1 LLQLMVLRN
10 LSNTITSANLAAS
23 VTDETGTGNLVFN
36 TNPTFNTG
44 ITINGWG
51 NFSQGITATSG
62 TFTNT
67 GDYSIKTSSGINISQ
82 GIVNLNNTVYI
93 KNAPNPLD
101 SQDLATKYYVDQIGG
116 GGSETGAWV
125 KTGNNL
131 GINNRLGSTNSK
143 DVIFIRNNTTQF
155 QMTSDGVS
163 FSVPILSNNSITAS
177 TLTLTGNAFSV
188 GGSTFVVNAGNVAIG
203 KTSPSATLDVVG
215 NAVFSSAITASSGT
229 FTSASGIYSPQVKFA
244 NNVIIS
250 SASSSNYG
258 GIYVS
263 THIYMANSRILG
275 LPTPSDSSEAATKSY
290 VDNATGG
297 GSAANAWLKGGNNL
311 NSNTQFGDTSSFGY
325 DVIFVR
331 KNIEEMR
338 LASSGILVSTAMIS
352 NASITAST
360 ATLTGNTFSVGGS
373 TFVVNAGN
381 VAIGKTSPSATLDV
395 VGNAVFSSGITASS
409 GTFTSASGIYSPQVK
424 FANNVIISS
433 ASSSNYGGIYVSTHI
448 YLPSGSKYYGDGSG
462 ITNVVASSITIN
474 TVYTAAIQDGAV
486 TSSKISDG
494 SIIDIDVNLTTAAIK
509 NGKFDDT
516 RVAIT
521 TAAVSGILP
530 IEKGGTNNSTF
541 TIKSTSN
548 I

>member
-1 LLQLMVLRN
+1 
-10 LSNTITSANLAAS
+10 
-23 VTDETGTGNLVFN
+23 
-36 TNPTFNTG
+36 
-44 ITINGWG
+44 
-51 NFSQGITATSG
+51 
-62 TFTNT
+62 
-67 GDYSIKTSSGINISQ
+67 
-82 GIVNLNNTVYI
+82 
-93 KNAPNPLD
+93 
-101 SQDLATKYYVDQIGG
+101 
-116 GGSETGAWV
+116 V

-244 NNVIIS
+244 NNIIIS

-360 ATLTGNTFSVGGS
+360 ATLTGNEFSVGGS
-373 TFVVNAGN
+373 TFVVKAGN
-381 VAIGKTSPSATLDV
+381 VGIGKTSPSFTLDV

-462 ITNVVASSITIN
+462 ITNINPGNISSGNLPSNVVASSITIN

-486 TSSKISDG
+486 TSSKIADG
-494 SIIDIDVNLTTAAIK
+494 SIVDIDVNLTTTAIK

-530 IEKGGTNNSTF
+530 IAKGGTNNSTF
-541 TIKSTSN
+541 TSNQPVIYDGSKLASFAGFNGSFTVAKSTNTTDGCVQLNYQYGILISTASVN
-548 I
+548 CP